1 MRKSGITYN
10 VYTNH
15 RNLPAQIRETDGIK
29 MTVKTACA
37 HRICP

>member
-15 RNLPAQIRETDGIK
+15 RNLPARETDGIK